1 MKNLSFVIL
10 ILWIF
15 PVNYQVTRNVKLY
28 YIKITPIGISDSPRD
43 LIYISMLKMDDI
55 TSVDLNE
62 NVGFIN
68 QIVTDEETLTKF
80 ISFIKEN
87 CVYKNHATKRYTEYG
102 CFNISVYCKKSLI
115 VSYNLERLAGVK
127 YLQSLTKML
136 IENKSDLKVIKNLK
150 EALGEIDY

>member
-80 ISFIKEN
+80 ISFIN
-87 CVYKNHATKRYTEYG
+87 RNFGTIYS
-102 CFNISVYCKKSLI
+102 NIPTSVK
-115 VSYNLERLAGVK
+115 
-127 YLQSLTKML
+127 
-136 IENKSDLKVIKNLK
+136 
-150 EALGEIDY
+150 